1 VSARYNSLF
10 EQLEKQLVKEMHERI
25 DQQLS
30 MTTMSWPR
38 TGVPILDLESEVD
51 VVLSEFE
58 CKECGDEVGTNPDNC
73 EECLEACL

>member
-1 VSARYNSLF
+1 MSARYSLF

-25 DQQLS
+25 DNQLS
-30 MTTMSWPR
+30 MITFPMSLSR
-38 TGVPILDLESEVD
+38 RSVFDLESEID